1 MAKIR
6 DVAALAG
13 VSPSTV
19 SIVFSGSGP
28 VSEQTRRK
36 VLAAAKKLG
45 YQPDHFAGA
54 LRTGRN
60 RSIGFCVSHTTNPT
74 VAAIIQGASLHAH
87 QAGYAL
93 LVSAMADDPDL
104 ERAHLEVM
112 TRQRVAAVITYATTD
127 DPSPYLRVQHAGIP
141 VIFIGSR
148 PAGITADVLM
158 ADYRQGA
165 YLATRHLLETG
176 RRRIGLLIA
185 GAATRMASTAR
196 VEGYRAAYADAGLAA
211 DEQLI
216 QTCPSKGDT
225 TFAAT
230 DDLLSRGADA
240 ILASSTIVTVGVLSH
255 LMERGLRVPADV
267 AFVATGA
274 IEWAFLASPAL
285 TNIEFDG
292 ERIGR
297 RAVDLALERMGH
309 GFASLPPREVLVPVR
324 LAIRESSLGADVGYL
339 SPTVR

>member
-1 MAKIR
+1 MK
-6 DVAALAG
+6 DVAVLAG

-19 SIVFSGSGP
+19 SIVLSGSGP
-28 VSEQTRRK
+28 ASEQTRRK
-36 VLAAAKKLG
+36 VLAAAKALG

-60 RSIGFCVSHTTNPT
+60 RAIGFCASHTTNST

-87 QAGYAL
+87 RAGYAL
-93 LVSAMADDPDL
+93 LVSAMADDPEL

-112 TRQRVAAVITYATTD
+112 TRQRVAAVITYAATD
-127 DPSPYLRVQHAGIP
+127 DPAPYLRVQRAGIP

-158 ADYRQGA
+158 ADYRQGT

-185 GAATRMASTAR
+185 GAATRMANVAR
-196 VEGYRAAYADAGLAA
+196 VEGYRAAHTEVGLAA
-211 DEQLI
+211 GEQLI
-216 QTCPSKGDT
+216 QTRPSKGDT

-230 DDLLSRGADA
+230 DGLLSRGVDA
-240 ILASSTIVTVGVLSH
+240 ILASSTIVTVGVLSR
-255 LMERGLRVPADV
+255 LMERGMRIPADV
-267 AFVATGA
+267 AFVATGD
-274 IEWAFLASPAL
+274 IEWAGLVHPAL
-285 TNIEFDG
+285 TNIELDG

-297 RAVDLALERMGH
+297 RAVDLVLERIDQD
-309 GFASLPPREVLVPVR
+309 FASLPPREVLVPVR
-324 LAIRESSLGADVGYL
+324 LAIRESSLDAEVG
-339 SPTVR
+339 SASRMAR